1 MVNLDDSKEHHCE
14 FCWQVDVL
22 LPGTNRVWDSDTNL
36 IGVKIPTQKVVQV
49 RLWRSLI
56 LSTGFLTYDY
66 GVQLRG
72 MVSLLEHGYREEGNE
87 GKDIN

>member
-1 MVNLDDSKEHHCE
+1 MGVPN
-14 FCWQVDVL
+14 
-22 LPGTNRVWDSDTNL
+22 SDTNL

-49 RLWRSLI
+49 RVWRSLI

-72 MVSLLEHGYREEGNE
+72 MVSLLEHGCREEGNE
-87 GKDIN
+87 GKDINEVDGNRKREFEASSFMMIFN